1 MARSPTAELRERD
14 DQHTGG
20 RGAEISPIAMEGPF
34 ENFPGPVLVVGRNG
48 IILGTNEPAE
58 PIARQMRRGDAPE
71 LRDAIKS
78 AFAGKVAQVNP
89 LLLRAGA
96 ETGGGPN
103 DVGLAFDL
111 VVLPWAEGAAVVLLG
126 RDVTLERGLRTALI
140 ESRQRYK
147 DLVEASSDFAWE
159 TDAEGR
165 FVFVSPRGALDYA
178 AQQLI
183 GERVEDFLIGTELR
197 NSLPFTTHEP
207 LYGVE
212 IWFRRQEGEASCLLA
227 SGLPLMG
234 PDGEWCG
241 ARGVCREITEQR
253 AREEELARARHRER
267 LLAYILRIVRDEL
280 EATKMLKAAAGA
292 LAPALSAA
300 GVCIYRRSD
309 QARFEAI
316 AMAGEAPP
324 ADLIEP
330 LLQDIALGQDAIE
343 TVQAGRRILIK
354 ASHFQLDW
362 NGALC
367 LWRDATADK
376 WSEEDHFLLGEI
388 SAQIGVANQQ
398 LAREEELERRSATDP
413 LTGLLNRRSF
423 LEALEQRFANT
434 LGRDRAAALFYIDL
448 DNFKQVND
456 RRGHLAGDSALSA
469 LADILRK
476 QIRDEDFAARLGGD
490 EFGLFLDGIS
500 ADSAMDRGRAVL
512 EAVAALMGHSGDPD
526 QPLSISVGVAL
537 YDPERPED
545 VRSLMARAD
554 AAMYEVKRN
563 GKADIRMAAGDSA
576 KGDG

>member
-1 MARSPTAELRERD
+1 MVRSPNAELRERD
-14 DQHTGG
+14 DQHAGG

-71 LRDAIKS
+71 LSDAIKS

-89 LLLRAGA
+89 FLVKAGA
-96 ETGGGPN
+96 ETGGGAN
-103 DVGLAFDL
+103 DAGLAFDL

-183 GERVEDFLIGTELR
+183 GERAEDFLIGTELR
-197 NSLPFTTHEP
+197 NNLPFTTHEP

-212 IWFRRQEGEASCLLA
+212 IWFRRLEGEASCLLA

-300 GVCIYRRSD
+300 GVCIYRRRD

-330 LLQDIALGQDAIE
+330 LLRDIALGQDAIE

-354 ASHFQLDW
+354 ASHFQRDW

-423 LEALEQRFANT
+423 LEALEQRFADT
-434 LGRDRAAALFYIDL
+434 LGRHRAAALFYIDL

-456 RRGHLAGDSALSA
+456 RRGHLAGDSALGA

-476 QIRDEDFAARLGGD
+476 QIRDGDLAARLGGD
-490 EFGLFLDGIS
+490 EFGLFLDGLS
-500 ADSAMDRGRAVL
+500 ADSAMDRGRTVL
-512 EAVAALMGHSGDPD
+512 EAAASLMGHSGDPD

-537 YDPERPED
+537 YDPEKPED
-545 VRSLMARAD
+545 VRSLVARAD

-563 GKADIRMAAGDSA
+563 GKAGIRMAAGDSA